1 MPASPHI
8 LLVDDEVLAIIAL
21 EQSLLDEGFRV
32 TTAFDGREALEHW
45 RDGPFDAL
53 VTDLRMPG
61 MGGDELIRQVRHARP
76 GLPVV
81 VVSGYATGDV
91 SDRLRASH
99 PDPLIVMAKPVRV
112 EDVMDALRRM
122 LPPAG

>member
-53 VTDLRMPG
+53 VTDLRMPVMDG
-61 MGGDELIRQVRHARP
+61 NELIRRTRAQRP
-76 GLPVV
+76 TLPVIV
-81 VVSGYATGDV
+81 MTADSGALRHPE
-91 SDRLRASH
+91 SERLRVLH
-99 PDPLIVMAKPVRV
+99 KPFSLHAAVGAVRS
-112 EDVMDALRRM
+112 M
-122 LPPAG
+122 LDRARTPE